1 MTCPKYLLKMQKKK
15 KKNVTK
21 ASVNQKLDLNIVL
34 EFLCQCF
41 RPIKSAS
48 LFWDK

>member
-1 MTCPKYLLKMQKKK
+1 MTCPEYLLKMHTE

-41 RPIKSAS
+41 RPIKSAI

>member
-1 MTCPKYLLKMQKKK
+1 MTCPKYLLKMHTEKK
-15 KKNVTK
+15 VTK